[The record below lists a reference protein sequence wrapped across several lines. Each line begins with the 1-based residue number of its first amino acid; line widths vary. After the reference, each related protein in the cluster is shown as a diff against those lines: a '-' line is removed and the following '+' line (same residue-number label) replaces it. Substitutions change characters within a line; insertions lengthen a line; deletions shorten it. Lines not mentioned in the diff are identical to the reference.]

1 MSTAVKLSV
10 SKRSEQGTRACRNLR
25 TQGIVPCNVYGHG
38 QDPIAVKVEADKVR
52 PIIVSGAKVV
62 DLDID
67 GATDSVL
74 IRDVQWDTF
83 SNHVY
88 HVDFQRVDASQ
99 RVLVEVPIQ
108 LRGTAPGVVA
118 GGHLEQPLHSLE
130 VECPALE
137 VPDHI
142 VIKFS
147 ALELGQILHVRDLV
161 DLPPGVVVQNPGD
174 LVVVHVAKPK
184 SEAEL
189 AAAEGAA
196 GTAEP
201 ELIRKGKEDEAA
213 EEKK

>member
-25 TQGIVPCNVYGHG
+25 IKGIVPCNVYGHG
-38 QDPIAVKVEADKVR
+38 QEPIAVKVEADKVR
-52 PIIVSGAKVV
+52 PIIVSGTKVV
-62 DLDID
+62 DLDIE

-88 HVDFQRVDASQ
+88 HVDFLRVDATQ

-118 GGHLEQPLHSLE
+118 GGHLEQPMHSLTI
-130 VECPALE
+130 ECPALE

-142 VIKFS
+142 VIKIS
-147 ALELGQILHVRDLV
+147 ALELGQTLHVRELA
-161 DLPPGVVVQNPGD
+161 DLPPGVVVKNAGD
-174 LVVVHVAKPK
+174 LVVVHVAKPM
-184 SEAEL
+184 SEAEMT
-189 AAAEGAA
+189 AAEGGAP
-196 GTAEP
+196 AEP